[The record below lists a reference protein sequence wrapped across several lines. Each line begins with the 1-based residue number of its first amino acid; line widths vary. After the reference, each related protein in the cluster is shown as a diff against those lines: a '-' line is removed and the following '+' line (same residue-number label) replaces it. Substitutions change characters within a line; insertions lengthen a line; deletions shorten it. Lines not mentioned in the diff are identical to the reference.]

1 MAKVEGFRELSRQ
14 LSAMGMAA
22 GGKALR
28 SAAMTATL
36 PVVHKAR
43 ANIPVG
49 SPPYER
55 GSGGFGTEFDPYP
68 TRTYKGRLKTPGFAK
83 RNIARKSI
91 LSKDKRRVKVLI
103 GVRKEAFYAI
113 NFIEFG
119 IPGKIAKKPWLEPA
133 FRASRGDINDRMR
146 KRLKVLI
153 DRAAKK

>member
-49 SPPYER
+49 NPPYE
-55 GSGGFGTEFDPYP
+55 GKDPYP
-68 TRTYKGRLKTPGFAK
+68 TRTYTGRLKTPGFAK
-83 RNIARKSI
+83 RNIARKSF
-91 LSKDKRRVKVLI
+91 LSRDKTQANVLV
-103 GVRKEAFYAI
+103 GVRPEAFYAVS
-113 NFIEFG
+113 FIELG
-119 IPGKIAKKPWLEPA
+119 TSSIPKRPWLEPA